1 MKKELITHLHERFEA
16 CAHQKD
22 GVAYWLARELQE
34 LLGYTQWRNFEQVID
49 KAKVACTNAG
59 QKIADHFAD
68 VSKMVDVGS
77 GAQREVVDIA
87 LTRYAAYL
95 VAQNGD
101 SKKTEIAF
109 AMSYFAAQTRKAEV
123 IEQRLAEWER
133 LQAREKLKLSE
144 KQLSGVLYERGIDGQ
159 GFARI
164 RSKGDAAL
172 FGGRTTEDMKGK
184 LGVPENR
191 PLADF
196 LPTITIKAKDFANE
210 ITHTQIQQSDLRGEP
225 QITRE
230 HVKNNIDVRKILTDR
245 NIAPESL
252 PAAEDLKKVER
263 RLKSEEKKLP
273 GTTPHLPEG
282 GGND

>member
-1 MKKELITHLHERFEA
+1 MKRELITQLHERFEV
-16 CAHQKD
+16 CAREKD
-22 GVAYWLARELQE
+22 GVPYWLARELQE
-34 LLGYTQWRNFEQVID
+34 LLGYDKWSNFENVIA
-49 KAKVACTNAG
+49 KAKTACTNAG
-59 QKIADHFAD
+59 QNVADHFAD
-68 VSKMVDVGS
+68 VGKMIDLGK

-101 SKKTEIAF
+101 PKKPEIAF
-109 AMSYFAAQTRKAEV
+109 AMTYFAVQTRRAEV
-123 IEQRLAEWER
+123 IEQRLGEWER

-172 FGGRTTEDMKGK
+172 FGGRTTEDMKNR

-196 LPTITIKAKDFANE
+196 LPAITIKAKDFANE
-210 ITHTQIQQSDLRGEP
+210 VTNTQIQQHDLRGEP

-230 HVKNNIDVRKILTDR
+230 HVKNNTDVRKILTDR
-245 NIAPESL
+245 NIVPESL

-273 GTTPHLPEG
+273 GSTKSLAEG
-282 GGND
+282 SAD

>member
-1 MKKELITHLHERFEA
+1 MKKELITQLHERFEG
-16 CAHQKD
+16 CAHEKD
-22 GVAYWLARELQE
+22 SIAFWFARELQE
-34 LLGYTQWRNFEQVID
+34 LLGYAEWRNFLLVVD
-49 KAKVACTNAG
+49 KAKTACANSG
-59 QKIADHFAD
+59 HRPEDHF
-68 VSKMVDVGS
+68 VETNKMIDLAK

-101 SKKTEIAF
+101 SKKPEIAF
-109 AMSYFAAQTRKAEV
+109 AMTYFAVQTRRAEV
-123 IEQRLAEWER
+123 IEQRLGEWER

-144 KQLSGVLYERGIDGQ
+144 KQLSGILYERGIDGQ

-172 FGGRTTEDMKGK
+172 FGGRTTEDMKNK
-184 LGVPENR
+184 LGVPDNR

-210 ITHTQIQQSDLRGEP
+210 ITNTQIQQHDLKGEP
-225 QITRE
+225 QITHE
-230 HVKNNIDVRKILTDR
+230 HVKNNTDVRKILTDR
-245 NIAPESL
+245 KIAPESL

-273 GTTPHLPEG
+273 GSTPPLPEG
-282 GGND
+282 KKE

>member
-1 MKKELITHLHERFEA
+1 MKKELITQLHERFEA
-16 CAHQKD
+16 CAHEKD
-22 GVAYWLARELQE
+22 GVPYWLARELQT
-34 LLGYTQWRNFEQVID
+34 LLGYDKWSNFENVINRA
-49 KAKVACTNAG
+49 KAACMNAG
-59 QKIADHFAD
+59 QNVADHFAD
-68 VSKMVDVGS
+68 VGKMIDLAK
-77 GAQREVVDIA
+77 GAQREVVDVA

-101 SKKTEIAF
+101 SKKPEIAF
-109 AMSYFAAQTRKAEV
+109 AMTYFAVQTRRAEI

-172 FGGRTTEDMKGK
+172 FGGRTTEDMKNK

-210 ITHTQIQQSDLRGEP
+210 ITHTQIQQHDLKGEP
-225 QITRE
+225 QITLE
-230 HVKNNIDVRKILTDR
+230 HVKNNTDVRKILTDR

-252 PAAEDLKKVER
+252 PAAEDLRKVER

-273 GTTPHLPEG
+273 GSTPSLPEST
-282 GGND
+282 

>member
-1 MKKELITHLHERFEA
+1 MKKELITQLHERFES
-16 CAHQKD
+16 CAHEKD
-22 GVAYWLARELQE
+22 GIPYWLARELQD

-49 KAKVACTNAG
+49 KAKTACTNAE
-59 QKIADHFAD
+59 QKVADHFAD

-77 GAQREVVDIA
+77 GAQREVTDIA

-101 SKKTEIAF
+101 SKKSEIAF
-109 AMSYFAAQTRKAEV
+109 AMTYFAVQTRRAEV

-172 FGGRTTEDMKGK
+172 FGGRTTEDMKAR
-184 LGVPENR
+184 LGVPESR

-210 ITHTQIQQSDLRGEP
+210 ITNTQIQQNDLRGES

-230 HVKNNIDVRKILTDR
+230 HVKNNTDVRKILTDR
-245 NIAPESL
+245 NITPESL

-273 GTTPHLPEG
+273 GTTPHLPEN
-282 GGND
+282 GGNA